1 MASIRRLKKDIDYLT
16 FSVVGDC
23 FNYAIVTGKNNPQVS
38 EIVKNIIA
46 TRNDLRD
53 RIGAAGKLENKKE
66 VKKHFNRIFG
76 DLLVSV
82 DKAFTE
88 LSEAI
93 KKED

>member
-1 MASIRRLKKDIDYLT
+1 M
-16 FSVVGDC
+16 
-23 FNYAIVTGKNNPQVS
+23 
-38 EIVKNIIA
+38 
-46 TRNDLRD
+46 RD

-93 KKED
+93 KKKTENIADDREENVVRHSLFVSIRTVYGKF

>member
-1 MASIRRLKKDIDYLT
+1 M
-16 FSVVGDC
+16 
-23 FNYAIVTGKNNPQVS
+23 TGKNNPQVS

>member
-1 MASIRRLKKDIDYLT
+1 MICVT
-16 FSVVGDC
+16 VSVLPV
-23 FNYAIVTGKNNPQVS
+23 NWKIKRS
-38 EIVKNIIA
+38 E
-46 TRNDLRD
+46 
-53 RIGAAGKLENKKE
+53 
-66 VKKHFNRIFG
+66 KHFNRIFG